1 VALIYQEGRGVV
13 DALLRRFSREPLA
26 RTMIALYELPMQYP
40 SVRWRQE
47 LPVRPP
53 AVAAGAAESD
63 AARAARQE
71 ADLWL
76 VRTIVLL
83 IENQVPLLTRELQG
97 RVIGRLD
104 EYVDYRITWDKFA
117 QQAPPR
123 EEGGLLLAE
132 LDVWI
137 MPGSP
142 PKLRVNLHRHAT
154 ARTAFSLLATILDGF
169 TTDTIRIMPSVTQSW
184 ACLWL
189 TYLIQ
194 WYNAGG
200 PAALAGRA
208 SRHPNFYLPG
218 GVPEEQDF
226 PQPE

>member
-1 VALIYQEGRGVV
+1 MV

-53 AVAAGAAESD
+53 AVAASGEESATD
-63 AARAARQE
+63 IAARHE

-76 VRTIVLL
+76 VRTVLL
-83 IENQVPLLTRELQG
+83 LVENQV
-97 RVIGRLD
+97 RLD
-104 EYVDYRITWDKFA
+104 EFVDYRITWDKFA
-117 QQAPPR
+117 QQSPPR

-132 LDVWI
+132 LAVRVL
-137 MPGSP
+137 PGAP
-142 PKLRVNLHRHAT
+142 PKLRVNLHQHAT
-154 ARTAFSLLATILDGF
+154 ARTAFSLLATLLDGF
-169 TTDTIRIMPSVTQSW
+169 TTDTIRIMPSATQSW

-200 PAALAGRA
+200 PAALPGRV
-208 SRHPNFYLPG
+208 SRHPSFYLPG
-218 GVPEEQDF
+218 GVPEEKDF

>member
-1 VALIYQEGRGVV
+1 MVE
-13 DALLRRFSREPLA
+13 ALLRRFSREPLA

-47 LPVRPP
+47 IPVRPP
-53 AVAAGAAESD
+53 AVADGAAGGEAAAAA
-63 AARAARQE
+63 AARHE

-76 VRTIVLL
+76 ARTTLL
-83 IENQVPLLTRELQG
+83 LVENQVPLLTHELQG

-104 EYVDYRITWDKFA
+104 EFVDYRITWDKFA
-117 QQAPPR
+117 QQSPPR

-132 LDVWI
+132 LDARI
-137 MPGSP
+137 LPGSP
-142 PKLRVNLHRHAT
+142 PKLRVNLHQHAT
-154 ARTAFSLLATILDGF
+154 ARTAFSLLATLLDGF
-169 TTDTIRIMPSVTQSW
+169 TTDTIRIMPPATQSW

-200 PAALAGRA
+200 PAALAGRV
-208 SRHPNFYLPG
+208 SRHPSFYLPG
-218 GVPEEQDF
+218 GVPDEQDF

>member
-1 VALIYQEGRGVV
+1 MV

-53 AVAAGAAESD
+53 AVAAGGAESAAD
-63 AARAARQE
+63 IAARHE

-76 VRTIVLL
+76 VRTVLL
-83 IENQVPLLTRELQG
+83 LVETQVPLLTRELQG

-104 EYVDYRITWDKFA
+104 EFVDYRITWDKFA
-117 QQAPPR
+117 QQSPPR

-132 LDVWI
+132 LDVRVL
-137 MPGSP
+137 PGAP
-142 PKLRVNLHRHAT
+142 PKLRVNLHQHAT
-154 ARTAFSLLATILDGF
+154 ARTAFSLLATLLDGF
-169 TTDTIRIMPSVTQSW
+169 TTDTIRIMPSATQSW

-200 PAALAGRA
+200 PAALPGRV
-208 SRHPNFYLPG
+208 SRHPSFYLPG
-218 GVPEEQDF
+218 GVPEEKDF

>member
-1 VALIYQEGRGVV
+1 MVNI
-13 DALLRRFSREPLA
+13 LLRRFSREPLA

-47 LPVRPP
+47 IPVRPP
-53 AVAAGAAESD
+53 AVAAAD
-63 AARAARQE
+63 AASADVGEDAATVAARHE

-76 VRTIVLL
+76 VRTALL
-83 IENQVPLLTRELQG
+83 LVENQVPLLTRELQG

-104 EYVDYRITWDKFA
+104 EFVDYRITWDKFA
-117 QQAPPR
+117 QQSPPR

-132 LDVWI
+132 LDARI
-137 MPGSP
+137 LPGAP
-142 PKLRVNLHRHAT
+142 PTLRVNLHQHAT
-154 ARTAFSLLATILDGF
+154 ARTAFSLLATLLDGF
-169 TTDTIRIMPSVTQSW
+169 TTDTIRIMPSATQGW

-200 PAALAGRA
+200 PAALAGRV
-208 SRHPNFYLPG
+208 SRHPSFYLPS
-218 GVPEEQDF
+218 GVPEEKDF
-226 PQPE
+226 PSPE